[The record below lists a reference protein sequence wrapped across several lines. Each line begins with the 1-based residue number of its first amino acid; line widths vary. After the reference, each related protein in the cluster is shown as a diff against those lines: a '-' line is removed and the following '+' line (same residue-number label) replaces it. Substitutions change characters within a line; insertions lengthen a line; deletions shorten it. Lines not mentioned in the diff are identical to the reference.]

1 MQSAITDRRSAM
13 RLNKILSSA
22 GVASRRAADEL
33 IKQGRVEV
41 NGRVVDALG
50 SQADPAQDEIKV
62 DGRRL
67 KRTSPE
73 RRYLLVYKPRGVVS
87 TRSDPERRPT
97 VIDLAVSR
105 GFSGYIYPVGRLDF
119 DSEGL
124 LILTNDGDFADH
136 VSHPR
141 HELERT
147 YDVEV
152 EGVPDDRD
160 LERLRRG
167 IVIEGRRT
175 RPADVRRL
183 GSFESR
189 QGTRCRLEIT
199 IREGRNRQ
207 VRRMCD
213 AIAHPVNRLRR
224 IRIGPISDKRL
235 KPGQIRELTPAEV
248 RALLEEKGARHV
260 RPSNVKLKT

>member
-1 MQSAITDRRSAM
+1 M

-33 IKQGRVEV
+33 IAQGRVEV
-41 NGRVVDALG
+41 NGRVVDVLG
-50 SQADPAQDEIKV
+50 SQADPAHDDIRV

-67 KRTSPE
+67 KHATPE

-97 VIDLAVSR
+97 VVDLVAAR
-105 GFSGYIYPVGRLDF
+105 GYTGYLYPVGRLDF

-124 LILTNDGDFADH
+124 LILTNDGTFADH

-141 HELERT
+141 HALERT

-152 EGVPDDRD
+152 EGVPEDRD

-167 IVIEGRRT
+167 VTIEGRRT

-183 GSFESR
+183 GTVEGRRGPKS
-189 QGTRCRLEIT
+189 RLEIT

-224 IRIGPISDKRL
+224 IRIGPIADKRL
-235 KPGQIRELTPAEV
+235 KPGQVRELTPAEV
-248 RALLEEKGARHV
+248 RALLGVKG
-260 RPSNVKLKT
+260 TG